1 MNPTTEPS
9 RSYVRLAPG
18 DPVPWFNQ
26 RSTSNP
32 SYAFDTAAGRYIVL
46 CFFAS
51 AGDPIGRAAMQSVL
65 AHRQQFDDVRLSFF
79 GVSLDPGDETEGRV
93 HESLPGIRF
102 FWDSNGS
109 VSRLYGAL
117 PKAAER
123 SKTPVAARRFWIVLD
138 PTLRVLLVVPF
149 ASDGSDAATLFGY
162 LDRLPP
168 PERFAGV
175 EVQAPILYLPN
186 VFEQEFCRHL
196 VGVYQAHGGEE
207 SGFMRD
213 VGGKTVMLQN
223 PTHKRRRDYII
234 EDPELIRQTQ
244 IRVLRRIY
252 PEILKVYSFNATRM
266 ERYIIACYSAEDN
279 AHFRAHRDNTTK
291 GTAHR
296 RFAVSINL
304 NSEFEGGEVSFPE
317 YGRAASS
324 RRRAVRSS
332 FPVRCCTL
340 SRRSRAGAA
349 THFCRFCMTT
359 RPPRFARPTTNS
371 SVRASRRTEQVKRR
385 SDTAEGDDRVSIVH
399 LGQR

>member
-18 DPVPWFNQ
+18 DPAPWFNQ

-32 SYAFDTAAGRYIVL
+32 NYAFDTAAGRYIVL

-102 FWDSNGS
+102 FWDSNGT

-138 PTLRVLLVVPF
+138 PTLRVLHVVPF
-149 ASDGSDAATLFGY
+149 APDGSDAAILFGY

-196 VGVYQAHGGEE
+196 VGLYQAHGGEE

-223 PTHKRRRDYII
+223 PAHKRRRDYTI

-252 PEILKVYSFNATRM
+252 PEILKVYSFKATRM

-317 YGRAASS
+317 YGPRSFKPPPGGAVIFPCALLHAVSQVTSGSRYAFLPFLYDDEAAK
-324 RRRAVRSS
+324 VREANNK
-332 FPVRCCTL
+332 FLGEGVE
-340 SRRSRAGAA
+340 AY
-349 THFCRFCMTT
+349 
-359 RPPRFARPTTNS
+359 
-371 SVRASRRTEQVKRR
+371 RASQK
-385 SDTAEGDDRVSIVH
+385 AE
-399 LGQR
+399 